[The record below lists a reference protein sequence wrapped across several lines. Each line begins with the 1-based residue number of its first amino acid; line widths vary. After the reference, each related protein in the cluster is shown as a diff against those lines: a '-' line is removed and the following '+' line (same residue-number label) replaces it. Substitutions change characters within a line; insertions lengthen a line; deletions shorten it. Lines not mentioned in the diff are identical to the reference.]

1 MKPVLPI
8 VALAAFVWLVPAAA
22 PASFETGQAA
32 YEAEKYSDALQIWE
46 EAATAGDIRAQ
57 YHLARMFEAGRGRI
71 LRRDYPSAIH
81 WYETAARRGHP
92 EALYAL
98 GRMSENGTGMRQ
110 NYLLALQYYSLA
122 VRYAEL
128 PRAHFALAQM
138 YFHGRGV
145 PQDYQKAIEN
155 YIAAAERGHAPAQ
168 YVYGALLEQ
177 GWGVKQDLIEAYV
190 WYALAAK
197 EDPKVL
203 EAISM
208 NFNARQAVETV
219 RRKLN
224 GHDLAK
230 AERQLKKWKPLQS
243 RLQNPPE

>member
-1 MKPVLPI
+1 MKPVLP
-8 VALAAFVWLVPAAA
+8 VAALAAFCWLAPAAA
-22 PASFETGQAA
+22 SASFETGMAA
-32 YEAEKYSDALQIWE
+32 YEAEQYSDALQIWE
-46 EAATAGDIRAQ
+46 EAANAGDIRAQ

-71 LRRDYPSAIH
+71 LKRDYPSAIR

-92 EALYAL
+92 GALYAL

-110 NYLLALQYYSLA
+110 NYLLALQYYAMA

-155 YIAAAERGHAPAQ
+155 YIAAAKRGHAPAQ

-203 EAISM
+203 EAVSM

-230 AERQLKKWKPLQS
+230 AERRLKKWEPAQA
-243 RLQNPPE
+243 RVQNPPE